1 MPGPVAKEQS
11 HAPPRYCHV
20 DSSLCPVPTDQ
31 SNACSRFTWLSPL
44 FVHFTLPL
52 NLDHRECLPLSS
64 PPRWQIVYFLPICP
78 SIISLILKT
87 LIYPLS
93 LRISLRLPSHR
104 LSYFSSSLSLSMYVN
119 KYAVAAFAAVVSLPL
134 SFAQVTTSCQP
145 LNGTTCLI
153 SMPQSESNIH
163 FRHLPSRCG
172 SCDKF
177 LLRRLHKS
185 NLSP

>member
-20 DSSLCPVPTDQ
+20 DSFLCPIPTDQ
-31 SNACSRFTWLSPL
+31 SNACSRFTWLSPP

-64 PPRWQIVYFLPICP
+64 PPWQIVYFLPICP

-93 LRISLRLPSHR
+93 LSISLRLPSHR
-104 LSYFSSSLSLSMYVN
+104 VSYFSSSLSLSMYVN

-145 LNGTTCLI
+145 LNGTRCLI
-153 SMPQSESNIH
+153 SMLQSESNILL
-163 FRHLPSRCG
+163 RHLPSRFG

-185 NLSP
+185 DLSP